1 MALKSI
7 KDVVK
12 TVQRPE
18 KVLQFGEGGFLRAF
32 VDWQIDI
39 VNEKTDFNGNV
50 VIVQPLEKGM
60 IDAMNDQNNLYTTVL
75 RGMKDGKPTVETRCI
90 NSISRSI
97 NPYTNY
103 DEYIALASSP
113 DLRFIVSNTTEAGI
127 RFDTEID
134 GVPVTLDQKP
144 QKNFPAKV
152 TAFLYKRFQAFNG
165 DVSKG
170 MILIPCELSDQAGL
184 NLRINILRYAEMW
197 QLGPDFINWFD
208 EACDVCSCLVDR
220 IVPGY
225 FPLLTKN
232 EETGKTQ
239 AEELCEKLGYED
251 KLLDSAELFHFWVIE
266 SKKSHEDELPLQ
278 KAGLSV
284 IWTKNMDY
292 YHTRKVRILNG
303 AHTSSVLAAFLAG
316 SNYVQDI
323 VCSEKVG
330 TGFNTPNADAQ
341 KFMHD
346 VIFNEIVP
354 SIDGDQEDLKGY
366 ANDVWTRFQNPF
378 NPHRLIEI
386 SLNSVAKYW
395 TRCLPSVTQY
405 IAKKGSVPKLLS
417 FSIAALIAF
426 YNGTEIKTDEKG
438 AQYLESK
445 REEGVYPN
453 KDTLPVLEFFAALN
467 KETKDAKVIAN
478 RVLSNVEFWKED
490 LTKYAGLEAS
500 VAANL
505 ADIQSKGMKAALAEI
520 VK

>member
-12 TVQRPE
+12 TVKRPE
-18 KVLQFGEGGFLRAF
+18 KILQFGEGGFLRAF

-39 VNEKTDFNGNV
+39 VNEKTDFNGNI

-60 IDAMNDQNNLYTTVL
+60 IDAMNAQDNLYTTVL
-75 RGMKDGKPTVETRCI
+75 RGMKDGKPTVETRAI
-90 NSISRSI
+90 NSVSRSI

-103 DEYIALASSP
+103 DDYIALASSP
-113 DLRFIVSNTTEAGI
+113 DLRFLVSNTTEAGI
-127 RFDTEID
+127 RFDAEID

-144 QKNFPAKV
+144 QKNYPAKV
-152 TAFLYKRFQAFNG
+152 TAFLYKRFQAFKG
-165 DVSKG
+165 DTSKG
-170 MILIPCELSDQAGL
+170 LILIPCELSDQAGL

-225 FPLLTKN
+225 FPLLAK
-232 EETGKTQ
+232 EENGKTQ
-239 AEELCEKLGYED
+239 AENLCEKLGYED

-266 SKKSHEDELPLQ
+266 SKKSHEDELPLV
-278 KAGLSV
+278 KAGLQV
-284 IWTKNMDY
+284 KWVQNMDY

-330 TGFNTPNADAQ
+330 SGFNTPNADAQ

-346 VIFNEIVP
+346 IIFNEIVP
-354 SIDGDQEDLKGY
+354 SIDGDQEDLKKY
-366 ANDVWTRFQNPF
+366 AQDVWTRFQNPF

-395 TRCLPSVTQY
+395 TRCLPSVLQSV
-405 IAKKGSVPKLLS
+405 KKNGSVPKLLG

-426 YNGTEIKTDEKG
+426 YNGTEIKENAKG
-438 AQYLESK
+438 QKCLVSK
-445 REEGVYPN
+445 REDGEYEN
-453 KDTLPVLEFFAALN
+453 LDTLPVLEFFAALN

-478 RVLSNVEFWKED
+478 KVLSNVDFWKED
-490 LTKYAGLEAS
+490 LTKVAGLEAA
-500 VAANL
+500 VAGHL
-505 ADIQSKGMKAALAEI
+505 ESIQKNGMKVALANI

>member
-12 TVQRPE
+12 TVKRPE
-18 KVLQFGEGGFLRAF
+18 KIIQFGEGGFLRAF

-39 VNEKTDFNGNV
+39 VNEKTDFNGNI

-60 IDAMNDQNNLYTTVL
+60 IDAMNEQNNLYTTVL
-75 RGMKDGKPTVETRCI
+75 RGMKDGKPTVETRAI
-90 NSISRSI
+90 NSVSRSI

-103 DEYIALASSP
+103 DDYIALASSP
-113 DLRFIVSNTTEAGI
+113 DLRFLISNTTEAGI

-144 QKNFPAKV
+144 QKNYPAKV
-152 TAFLYKRFQAFNG
+152 TAFLYKRFQAFKG
-165 DVSKG
+165 DLSKG

-225 FPLLTKN
+225 FPLLAK
-232 EETGKTQ
+232 EENGKTQ
-239 AEELCEKLGYED
+239 AENLCEKLGYED

-266 SKKSHEDELPLQ
+266 SKKSHEDELPLV
-278 KAGLSV
+278 KAGLQV
-284 IWTKNMDY
+284 KWVQNMDY

-330 TGFNTPNADAQ
+330 SGFNTPNADAQ

-354 SIDGDQEDLKGY
+354 SIDGDQEDLKKY
-366 ANDVWTRFQNPF
+366 AQDVWTRFQNPF

-395 TRCLPSVTQY
+395 TRCLPSVLQS
-405 IAKKGSVPKLLS
+405 IKKNGSVPKLLG

-426 YNGTEIKTDEKG
+426 YNGTEIKDNAKG
-438 AQYLESK
+438 QKCLVSK
-445 REEGVYPN
+445 REDGEYEN
-453 KDTLPVLEFFAALN
+453 LDTLPVLEFFAALN

-478 RVLSNVEFWKED
+478 KVLSNVDFWKED
-490 LTKYAGLEAS
+490 LTKVNGLEAA
-500 VAANL
+500 VAGHL
-505 ADIQSKGMKAALAEI
+505 ADIQSKGMKKALADI

>member
-12 TVQRPE
+12 CVKRPE

-39 VNEKTDFNGNV
+39 ANEKAGFNGNI

-60 IDAMNDQNNLYTTVL
+60 IDAMNEQNNLYTTVL

-90 NSISRSI
+90 NSVSRSI

-103 DEYIALASSP
+103 DEYIALAESP

-127 RFDTEID
+127 RFDSEID

-152 TAFLYKRFQAFNG
+152 TAFLYKRFQAFKG
-165 DVSKG
+165 DKSKG

-208 EACDVCSCLVDR
+208 DACEVCSCLVDR

-225 FPLLTKN
+225 FPLLAKDEN
-232 EETGKTQ
+232 GKTQ
-239 AEELCEKLGYED
+239 AENICEKLGYED

-266 SKKSHEDELPLQ
+266 SKKSHEDELPLV

-284 IWTKNMDY
+284 KWVENMDY

-323 VCSEKVG
+323 VCENKVG
-330 TGFNTPNADAQ
+330 TGFNTPNANANA
-341 KFMHD
+341 FMRNI
-346 VIFNEIVP
+346 IFNEIIP

-366 ANDVWTRFQNPF
+366 AEDVWTRFQNPF

-395 TRCLPSVTQY
+395 TRCLPSLLSS
-405 IAKKGSVPKLLS
+405 IKKNGSVPKLLS
-417 FSIAALIAF
+417 FSLASLIAF
-426 YNGTEIKTDEKG
+426 YNGSEIKTDEKG
-438 AQYLESK
+438 KQYLESK
-445 REEGVYPN
+445 REDGVYGN
-453 KDTLPVLEFFAALN
+453 YDVMSVLEFFAKLN
-467 KETKDAKVIAN
+467 SETKDAKVIAN
-478 RVLSNVEFWKED
+478 RVLSNVDFWKED
-490 LTKYAGLEAS
+490 LTKVAGLEAA
-500 VAANL
+500 VASHL
-505 ADIQSKGMKAALAEI
+505 ADIQTKGMKAALADI

>member
-7 KDVVK
+7 KDVMK
-12 TVQRPE
+12 TVKRPE

-39 VNEKTDFNGNV
+39 ANEKAGFNGNI

-60 IDAMNDQNNLYTTVL
+60 IDAMNEQNNLYTTVL

-90 NSISRSI
+90 NSVSRSI

-103 DEYIALASSP
+103 DDYIALASSP

-127 RFDTEID
+127 RFDAEID

-152 TAFLYKRFQAFNG
+152 TAFLYKRFQAFKG
-165 DVSKG
+165 DKSKG

-208 EACDVCSCLVDR
+208 DACEVCSCLVDR

-225 FPLLTKN
+225 FPLLSKDEN
-232 EETGKTQ
+232 GKTQ
-239 AEELCEKLGYED
+239 AENICEKLGYED

-266 SKKSHEDELPLQ
+266 SKKSHEDELPLV

-284 IWTKNMDY
+284 KWVENMDY

-323 VCSEKVG
+323 VCENKVG
-330 TGFNTPNADAQ
+330 SGFNTPNEDAH
-341 KFMHD
+341 KFMRK
-346 VIFNEIVP
+346 VIFDEIIP

-366 ANDVWTRFQNPF
+366 AEDVWTRFQNPF

-395 TRCLPSVTQY
+395 TRCLPSLLSS
-405 IAKKGSVPKLLS
+405 IKKNGSVPKLLS
-417 FSIAALIAF
+417 FSLASLIAF
-426 YNGTEIKTDEKG
+426 YNGKEIKTDEKG
-438 AQYLESK
+438 KQYLEST
-445 REEGVYPN
+445 RDEGVYGN
-453 KDTLPVLEFFAALN
+453 YDVMPVLEFFAKLN
-467 KETKDAKVIAN
+467 GETDDAKVIAKK
-478 RVLSNVEFWKED
+478 VLSNVDFWKED
-490 LTKYAGLEAS
+490 LSKVAGLENAVAS
-500 VAANL
+500 HL
-505 ADIQSKGMKAALAEI
+505 ADIKSKGMKKALANI
-520 VK
+520 VA

>member
-12 TVQRPE
+12 TVKRPE
-18 KVLQFGEGGFLRAF
+18 KILQFGEGGFLRAF

-39 VNEKTDFNGNV
+39 VNEKTDFNGNI

-60 IDAMNDQNNLYTTVL
+60 IDAMNAQDNLYTTVL
-75 RGMKDGKPTVETRCI
+75 RGMKDGKPTVETRAI
-90 NSISRSI
+90 TSVSRSI

-103 DEYIALASSP
+103 DDYIALASSP
-113 DLRFIVSNTTEAGI
+113 DLRFLVSNTTEAGI
-127 RFDTEID
+127 RFDAEID

-144 QKNFPAKV
+144 QKNYPAKV
-152 TAFLYKRFQAFNG
+152 TAFLYKRFQAFKG
-165 DVSKG
+165 DTSKG
-170 MILIPCELSDQAGL
+170 LILIPCELSDQAGL

-225 FPLLTKN
+225 FPLLAK
-232 EETGKTQ
+232 EENGKTQ
-239 AEELCEKLGYED
+239 AENLCEKLGYED

-266 SKKSHEDELPLQ
+266 SKKSHEDELPLV
-278 KAGLSV
+278 KAGLQV
-284 IWTKNMDY
+284 KWVQNMDY

-330 TGFNTPNADAQ
+330 SGFNTPNADAQ

-346 VIFNEIVP
+346 IIFNEIVP
-354 SIDGDQEDLKGY
+354 SIDGDQEDLKKY
-366 ANDVWTRFQNPF
+366 AQDVWTRFQNPF

-395 TRCLPSVTQY
+395 TRCLPSVLQSV
-405 IAKKGSVPKLLS
+405 KKNGSVPKLLG

-426 YNGTEIKTDEKG
+426 YNGTEIKENAKG
-438 AQYLESK
+438 QKCLVSK
-445 REEGVYPN
+445 REDGEYEN
-453 KDTLPVLEFFAALN
+453 LDTLPVLEFFAALN

-478 RVLSNVEFWKED
+478 KVLSNVDFWKED
-490 LTKYAGLEAS
+490 LTKVAGLEAA
-500 VAANL
+500 VAGHL
-505 ADIQSKGMKAALAEI
+505 ESIQKNGMKVALANI

>member
-12 TVQRPE
+12 KVSRPE

-39 VNEKTDFNGNV
+39 ANEKAGFNGSI
-50 VIVQPLEKGM
+50 VIVQPLERGM
-60 IDAMNDQNNLYTTVL
+60 VDAMNAQDNLYTTVL
-75 RGMKDGKPTVETRCI
+75 RGMKDGKPTVETRAI
-90 NSISRSI
+90 TSVSRSI

-103 DEYIALASSP
+103 DDYIALASSP

-127 RFDTEID
+127 RFDTELD

-152 TAFLYKRFQAFNG
+152 TAFLYKRFQAFKG
-165 DVSKG
+165 DTSKG

-197 QLGPDFINWFD
+197 QLGPDFIRWFD
-208 EACDVCSCLVDR
+208 ESCDVCSCLVDR

-225 FPLLTKN
+225 FPLLSK
-232 EETGKTQ
+232 EENGKTQ
-239 AEELCEKLGYED
+239 AENLCEKLGYED

-266 SKKSHEDELPLQ
+266 SAKPHEDELPLV

-284 IWTKNMDY
+284 KWVQNMDY

-303 AHTSSVLAAFLAG
+303 AHTSSVLAAFLSG
-316 SNYVQDI
+316 CNYVQDI
-323 VCSEKVG
+323 VCAEKVG
-330 TGFNTPNADAQ
+330 SGFNTPNASAN

-346 VIFNEIVP
+346 VIFNEIIP

-395 TRCLPSVTQY
+395 TRCLPSITQT
-405 IAKKGSVPKLLS
+405 IAKTGSVPKLLS
-417 FSIAALIAF
+417 FSLAALIAF
-426 YNGTEIKTDEKG
+426 YNGKEIKTDEKG
-438 AQYLESK
+438 KQYLESK
-445 REEGVYPN
+445 RDEGVYGNYDVPS
-453 KDTLPVLEFFAALN
+453 VLEFFAKLN
-467 KETKDAKVIAN
+467 SETSDAKTIAK
-478 RVLSNVEFWKED
+478 RVLSNVDFWKED
-490 LTKYAGLEAS
+490 LTKYAGLEES
-500 VAANL
+500 VAKNL
-505 ADIQSKGMKAALAEI
+505 ADIQSKGMKAALADI

>member
-12 TVQRPE
+12 TVKRPE
-18 KVLQFGEGGFLRAF
+18 KILQFGEGGFLRAF

-39 VNEKTDFNGNV
+39 VNEKTDFNGSI

-60 IDAMNDQNNLYTTVL
+60 IDAMNAQDNLYTTVL
-75 RGMKDGKPTVETRCI
+75 RGMKDGKPTVETRAI
-90 NSISRSI
+90 TSVSRSI

-103 DEYIALASSP
+103 DDYIALASSP
-113 DLRFIVSNTTEAGI
+113 DLRFLVSNTTEAGI

-144 QKNFPAKV
+144 QKNYPAKV
-152 TAFLYKRFQAFNG
+152 TAFLYKRFQAFKG

-170 MILIPCELSDQAGL
+170 LILIPCELSDQAGL

-225 FPLLTKN
+225 FPLLSK
-232 EETGKTQ
+232 EENGKTQ
-239 AEELCEKLGYED
+239 AENLCEKLGYED

-266 SKKSHEDELPLQ
+266 SKKSHEDELPLV

-284 IWTKNMDY
+284 KWVQNMDY

-330 TGFNTPNADAQ
+330 SGFNTPNADAQ

-346 VIFNEIVP
+346 IIFNEIVP
-354 SIDGDQEDLKGY
+354 SIDGDQEDLKKY
-366 ANDVWTRFQNPF
+366 AQDVWTRFQNPF

-395 TRCLPSVTQY
+395 TRCLPSVLQSV
-405 IAKKGSVPKLLS
+405 KKNGSVPKLLG

-426 YNGTEIKTDEKG
+426 YNGTEIKENAKG
-438 AQYLESK
+438 QKCLISK
-445 REEGVYPN
+445 REEGEYEN
-453 KDTLPVLEFFAALN
+453 LDTLSVLEFFAALN

-478 RVLSNVEFWKED
+478 KVLSNVDFWKED
-490 LTKYAGLEAS
+490 LTKVAGLEAA
-500 VAANL
+500 VAGHLEN
-505 ADIQSKGMKAALAEI
+505 IQKDGMKVALANI

>member
-7 KDVVK
+7 KDVMK
-12 TVQRPE
+12 TVKRPE

-39 VNEKTDFNGNV
+39 ANEKAGFNGNI

-60 IDAMNDQNNLYTTVL
+60 IDAMNEQNNLYTTVL

-90 NSISRSI
+90 NSVSRSI

-103 DEYIALASSP
+103 DDYIALASSP

-127 RFDTEID
+127 RFDAEID

-152 TAFLYKRFQAFNG
+152 TAFLYKRFQAFKG
-165 DVSKG
+165 DKSKG

-208 EACDVCSCLVDR
+208 DACEVCSCLVDR

-225 FPLLTKN
+225 FPLLSKDEN
-232 EETGKTQ
+232 GKTQ
-239 AEELCEKLGYED
+239 AENICEKLGYED

-266 SKKSHEDELPLQ
+266 SKKSHEDELPLV

-284 IWTKNMDY
+284 KWVENMDY

-323 VCSEKVG
+323 VCENKVG
-330 TGFNTPNADAQ
+330 SGFNTPNTDAH
-341 KFMHD
+341 KFMRK
-346 VIFNEIVP
+346 VIFDEIIP

-366 ANDVWTRFQNPF
+366 AEDVWTRFQNPF
-378 NPHRLIEI
+378 NLCCKILDSLLTISSFFNQEERQRAEVIELLPCFSHRILQRKRNQDRRKGKAI
-386 SLNSVAKYW
+386 S
-395 TRCLPSVTQY
+395 
-405 IAKKGSVPKLLS
+405 
-417 FSIAALIAF
+417 
-426 YNGTEIKTDEKG
+426 
-438 AQYLESK
+438 
-445 REEGVYPN
+445 
-453 KDTLPVLEFFAALN
+453 
-467 KETKDAKVIAN
+467 
-478 RVLSNVEFWKED
+478 
-490 LTKYAGLEAS
+490 
-500 VAANL
+500 
-505 ADIQSKGMKAALAEI
+505 
-520 VK
+520 

>member
-12 TVQRPE
+12 TVKRPE
-18 KVLQFGEGGFLRAF
+18 KILQFGEGGFLRAF

-39 VNEKTDFNGNV
+39 VNEKTDFNGSI

-60 IDAMNDQNNLYTTVL
+60 IDAMNAQDNLYTTVL
-75 RGMKDGKPTVETRCI
+75 RGMKDGKPTVETRAI
-90 NSISRSI
+90 TSVSRSI

-103 DEYIALASSP
+103 DDYIALASSP
-113 DLRFIVSNTTEAGI
+113 DLRFLVSNTTEAGI

-144 QKNFPAKV
+144 QKNYPAKV
-152 TAFLYKRFQAFNG
+152 TAFLYKRFQAFKG
-165 DVSKG
+165 DTSKG
-170 MILIPCELSDQAGL
+170 LILIPCELSDQAGL

-225 FPLLTKN
+225 FPLLAK
-232 EETGKTQ
+232 EENGKTQ
-239 AEELCEKLGYED
+239 AENLCEKLGYED

-266 SKKSHEDELPLQ
+266 SKKSHEDELPLV
-278 KAGLSV
+278 KAGLQV
-284 IWTKNMDY
+284 KWVQNMDY

-330 TGFNTPNADAQ
+330 SGFNTPNADAQ

-346 VIFNEIVP
+346 IIFNEIVP
-354 SIDGDQEDLKGY
+354 SIDGDQEDLKKY
-366 ANDVWTRFQNPF
+366 AQDVWTRFQNPF

-395 TRCLPSVTQY
+395 TRCLPSVLQSV
-405 IAKKGSVPKLLS
+405 KKNGSVPKLLG

-426 YNGTEIKTDEKG
+426 YNGTEIKENAKG
-438 AQYLESK
+438 QKCLVSK
-445 REEGVYPN
+445 REDGEYEN
-453 KDTLPVLEFFAALN
+453 LDTLPVLEFFAALN
-467 KETKDAKVIAN
+467 KETKDAKVIAKK
-478 RVLSNVEFWKED
+478 VLSNVDFWKED
-490 LTKYAGLEAS
+490 LTKVAGLEAA
-500 VAANL
+500 VAGHL
-505 ADIQSKGMKAALAEI
+505 ADIQSKGMKKALAEI

>member
-12 TVQRPE
+12 TVKRPE
-18 KVLQFGEGGFLRAF
+18 KIIQFGEGGFLRAF

-39 VNEKTDFNGNV
+39 VNEKTDFNGNI

-60 IDAMNDQNNLYTTVL
+60 IDAMNEQNNLYTTVL
-75 RGMKDGKPTVETRCI
+75 RGMKDGKPTVETRAI
-90 NSISRSI
+90 NSVSRSI

-103 DEYIALASSP
+103 DDYIALASSP
-113 DLRFIVSNTTEAGI
+113 DLRFLISNTTEAGI

-144 QKNFPAKV
+144 QKNYPAKV
-152 TAFLYKRFQAFNG
+152 TAFLYKRFQAFKG
-165 DVSKG
+165 DLSKG

-225 FPLLTKN
+225 FPLLAK
-232 EETGKTQ
+232 EENGKTQ
-239 AEELCEKLGYED
+239 AENLCEKLGYED

-266 SKKSHEDELPLQ
+266 SKKSHEDELPLV

-284 IWTKNMDY
+284 KWVQNMDY

-330 TGFNTPNADAQ
+330 SGFNTPNADAQ

-354 SIDGDQEDLKGY
+354 SIDGDQEDLKKY
-366 ANDVWTRFQNPF
+366 AQDVWTRFQNPF

-395 TRCLPSVTQY
+395 TRCLPSVLQSV
-405 IAKKGSVPKLLS
+405 KKNGSVPKLLG

-426 YNGTEIKTDEKG
+426 YNGTEIRENAKG
-438 AQYLESK
+438 QKCLASK
-445 REEGVYPN
+445 REDGEYEN
-453 KDTLPVLEFFAALN
+453 LDTLPVLEFFAALN

-478 RVLSNVEFWKED
+478 KVLSNVDFWKED
-490 LTKYAGLEAS
+490 LTKVAGLEAA
-500 VAANL
+500 VAGHL
-505 ADIQSKGMKAALAEI
+505 ADIQSKGMKKALADI

>member
-12 TVQRPE
+12 TVKRPE
-18 KVLQFGEGGFLRAF
+18 KILQFGEGGFLRAF

-39 VNEKTDFNGNV
+39 VNEKTDFNGSI

-60 IDAMNDQNNLYTTVL
+60 IDAMNAQDNLYTTVL
-75 RGMKDGKPTVETRCI
+75 RGMKDGKPTVETRAI
-90 NSISRSI
+90 TSVSRSI

-103 DEYIALASSP
+103 DDYIALASSP
-113 DLRFIVSNTTEAGI
+113 DLRFLVSNTTEAGI

-144 QKNFPAKV
+144 QKNYPAKV
-152 TAFLYKRFQAFNG
+152 TAFLYKRFQAFKG
-165 DVSKG
+165 DTSKG
-170 MILIPCELSDQAGL
+170 LILIPCELSDQAGL

-225 FPLLTKN
+225 FPLLAK
-232 EETGKTQ
+232 EENGKTQ
-239 AEELCEKLGYED
+239 AENLCEKLGYED

-266 SKKSHEDELPLQ
+266 SKKSHEDELPLV
-278 KAGLSV
+278 KAGLQV
-284 IWTKNMDY
+284 KWVQNMDY

-330 TGFNTPNADAQ
+330 SGFNTPNADAQ

-346 VIFNEIVP
+346 IIFNEIVP
-354 SIDGDQEDLKGY
+354 SIDGDQEDLKKY
-366 ANDVWTRFQNPF
+366 AQDVWTRFQNPF

-395 TRCLPSVTQY
+395 TRCLPSVLQSV
-405 IAKKGSVPKLLS
+405 KKNGSVPKLLG

-426 YNGTEIKTDEKG
+426 YNGTEIKENAKG
-438 AQYLESK
+438 QKCLISK
-445 REEGVYPN
+445 REEGEYEN
-453 KDTLPVLEFFAALN
+453 LDTLPVLEFFAALN

-478 RVLSNVEFWKED
+478 KVLSNVDFWKED
-490 LTKYAGLEAS
+490 LTKVAGLEAA
-500 VAANL
+500 VAGHL
-505 ADIQSKGMKAALAEI
+505 ESIQKNGMKVALANI

>member
-1 MALKSI
+1 MKSI

-12 TVQRPE
+12 TVKRPE

-32 VDWQIDI
+32 VDWQID
-39 VNEKTDFNGNV
+39 VANEKAGFNGNV

-60 IDAMNDQNNLYTTVL
+60 VEALNEQNNLYTTVL
-75 RGMKDGKPTVETRCI
+75 RGMKDGKPTVETRTI
-90 NSISRSI
+90 TSISRSI
-97 NPYTNY
+97 NPYTNF
-103 DEYIALASSP
+103 DEYIALASNP

-127 RFDTEID
+127 RFDSEID

-152 TAFLYKRFQAFNG
+152 TAFLYKRFKAFNG
-165 DVSKG
+165 DKSKG

-225 FPLLTKN
+225 FPLLSKDEN
-232 EETGKTQ
+232 GKTQ
-239 AEELCEKLGYED
+239 AENICEKLGYED

-266 SKKSHEDELPLQ
+266 SKKPHEDELPLV

-284 IWTKNMDY
+284 KWVQNMDY

-303 AHTSSVLAAFLAG
+303 AHTSSVLAAYLAG

-323 VCSEKVG
+323 VCPEKVG
-330 TGFNTPNADAQ
+330 NGFNEPNPDAG

-346 VIFNEIVP
+346 VIFNEIIP

-366 ANDVWTRFQNPF
+366 ANDVLTRFQNPF

-386 SLNSVAKYW
+386 SLNSIAKYW
-395 TRCLPSVTQY
+395 TRCLPSVTGY
-405 IAKKGSVPKLLS
+405 IAKNGSVPKLLA
-417 FSIAALIAF
+417 FSMASLIAF
-426 YNGTEIKTDEKG
+426 YNGTEIKTDDKG
-438 AQYLESK
+438 VKYLESK
-445 REEGVYPN
+445 REDGVYPN
-453 KDTLPVLEFFAALN
+453 KDTMPVLEFFAALN
-467 KETKDAKVIAN
+467 KETKDAKVIVN
-478 RVLSNVEFWKED
+478 RVLTNVEFWKED
-490 LTKYAGLEAS
+490 LTKYAGLEKA
-500 VAANL
+500 VAESL
-505 ADIQSKGMKAALAEI
+505 ESIQKNGMKKALSQVI
-520 VK
+520 NG

>member
-7 KDVVK
+7 KDVMK
-12 TVQRPE
+12 TVKRPE

-39 VNEKTDFNGNV
+39 ANEKAGFNGNI

-60 IDAMNDQNNLYTTVL
+60 IDAMNEQNNLYTTVL

-90 NSISRSI
+90 NSVSRSI

-103 DEYIALASSP
+103 DDYIALASSP

-127 RFDTEID
+127 RFDAEID

-152 TAFLYKRFQAFNG
+152 TAFLYKRFQAFKG
-165 DVSKG
+165 DKSKG

-208 EACDVCSCLVDR
+208 DACEVCSCLVDR

-225 FPLLTKN
+225 FPLLSKDEN
-232 EETGKTQ
+232 GKTQ
-239 AEELCEKLGYED
+239 AENICEKLGYED

-266 SKKSHEDELPLQ
+266 SKKSHEDELPLV

-284 IWTKNMDY
+284 KWVENMDY

-323 VCSEKVG
+323 VCENKVG
-330 TGFNTPNADAQ
+330 SGFNTPNEDAH
-341 KFMHD
+341 KFMRK
-346 VIFNEIVP
+346 VIFDEIIP

-366 ANDVWTRFQNPF
+366 AEDVWTRFQNPF

-395 TRCLPSVTQY
+395 TRCLPSLLSS
-405 IAKKGSVPKLLS
+405 IKKNGSVPKLLS
-417 FSIAALIAF
+417 FSLASLIAF
-426 YNGTEIKTDEKG
+426 YNGKEIKTDEKG
-438 AQYLESK
+438 KQYLEST
-445 REEGVYPN
+445 RDEGVYGN
-453 KDTLPVLEFFAALN
+453 YDVMPVLEFFAKLN
-467 KETKDAKVIAN
+467 SETGDAKVIAKK
-478 RVLSNVEFWKED
+478 VLSNVDFWKED
-490 LTKYAGLEAS
+490 LSKVAGLEDAVAS
-500 VAANL
+500 HL
-505 ADIQSKGMKAALAEI
+505 ADIKSKGMKKALADI
-520 VK
+520 VA

>member
-12 TVQRPE
+12 KVSRPE

-39 VNEKTDFNGNV
+39 ANEKAGFNGNI
-50 VIVQPLEKGM
+50 VIVQPLERGM
-60 IDAMNDQNNLYTTVL
+60 VDAMNAQDNLYTTVL
-75 RGMKDGKPTVETRCI
+75 RGMKDGKPTVETRAI
-90 NSISRSI
+90 TSVSRSI

-103 DEYIALASSP
+103 DDYIALASSP

-127 RFDTEID
+127 RFDTELD

-152 TAFLYKRFQAFNG
+152 TAFLYKRFQAFKG
-165 DVSKG
+165 DTSKG

-197 QLGPDFINWFD
+197 QLGPDFIRWFD
-208 EACDVCSCLVDR
+208 ESCDVCSCLVDR

-225 FPLLTKN
+225 FPLLSK
-232 EETGKTQ
+232 EENGKTQ
-239 AEELCEKLGYED
+239 AENLCEKLGYED

-266 SKKSHEDELPLQ
+266 SAKPHEDELPLV

-284 IWTKNMDY
+284 KWVQNMDY

-303 AHTSSVLAAFLAG
+303 AHTSSVLAAFLSG
-316 SNYVQDI
+316 CNYVQDI
-323 VCSEKVG
+323 VCAEKVG
-330 TGFNTPNADAQ
+330 SGFNTPNASAN

-346 VIFNEIVP
+346 VIFNEIIP

-395 TRCLPSVTQY
+395 TRCLPSITQT
-405 IAKKGSVPKLLS
+405 IAKTGSVPKLLS
-417 FSIAALIAF
+417 FSLAALIAF
-426 YNGTEIKTDEKG
+426 YNGKEIKTDEKG
-438 AQYLESK
+438 KQYLESK
-445 REEGVYPN
+445 RDEGVYGNYDVPS
-453 KDTLPVLEFFAALN
+453 VLEFFAKLN
-467 KETKDAKVIAN
+467 SETSDAKTIAK
-478 RVLSNVEFWKED
+478 RVLSNADFWKED
-490 LTKYAGLEAS
+490 LTKYAGLEES
-500 VAANL
+500 VAKNL
-505 ADIQSKGMKAALAEI
+505 ADIQSKGMKAALADI

>member
-7 KDVVK
+7 REVVGK
-12 TVQRPE
+12 VSRPE

-39 VNEKTDFNGNV
+39 ANEKAGFNGNI

-60 IDAMNDQNNLYTTVL
+60 VDAMNAQDNLYTTVL
-75 RGMKDGKPTVETRCI
+75 RGMRDGRPTVETRAI
-90 NSISRSI
+90 TSVSRSI

-127 RFDTEID
+127 RFDAEIG
-134 GVPVTLDQKP
+134 GVPVTLDQRP

-152 TAFLYKRFQAFNG
+152 TAFLHKRFQAFSG
-165 DVSKG
+165 DKSKG

-225 FPLLTKN
+225 FPLLSK
-232 EETGKTQ
+232 EENGRTQ
-239 AEELCEKLGYED
+239 AENLCEKLGYED

-266 SKKSHEDELPLQ
+266 SKKPHEDELPLV

-284 IWTKNMDY
+284 KWVRNMDY

-303 AHTSSVLAAFLAG
+303 AHTSSVLAAFLSG

-323 VCSEKVG
+323 VCSDKVG
-330 TGFNTPNADAQ
+330 SGFNTPNADAQ

-346 VIFNEIVP
+346 IIFNEIVP
-354 SIDGDQEDLKGY
+354 SIEGDQDDLKKY
-366 ANDVWTRFQNPF
+366 AGDVWTRFQNPF

-395 TRCLPSVTQY
+395 TRCLPSVTQS
-405 IAKKGSVPKLLS
+405 IKKNGSVPKLLG

-438 AQYLESK
+438 AKYLESK
-445 REEGVYPN
+445 RDDGVYPN

-467 KETKDAKVIAN
+467 KETKDTKTIAR
-478 RVLSNVEFWKED
+478 RVLSNTEFWKED
-490 LTKYAGLEAS
+490 LTKYAGLEEA
-500 VAANL
+500 VAAHL
-505 ADIQSKGMKAALAEI
+505 ADIQSKGMKKALADI
-520 VK
+520 VR

>member
-12 TVQRPE
+12 TVKRPE
-18 KVLQFGEGGFLRAF
+18 KIIQFGEGGFLRAF

-39 VNEKTDFNGNV
+39 VNEKTDFNGNI

-60 IDAMNDQNNLYTTVL
+60 IDAMNEQNNLYTTVL
-75 RGMKDGKPTVETRCI
+75 RGMKDGKPTVETRAI
-90 NSISRSI
+90 NSVSRSI

-103 DEYIALASSP
+103 DDYIALASSP
-113 DLRFIVSNTTEAGI
+113 DLRFLISNTTEAGI

-144 QKNFPAKV
+144 QKNYPAKV
-152 TAFLYKRFQAFNG
+152 TAFLYKRFQAFKG
-165 DVSKG
+165 DLSKG

-225 FPLLTKN
+225 FPLLAK
-232 EETGKTQ
+232 EENGKTQ
-239 AEELCEKLGYED
+239 AENLCEKLGYED

-266 SKKSHEDELPLQ
+266 SKKSHEDELPLV

-284 IWTKNMDY
+284 KWVQNMDY

-330 TGFNTPNADAQ
+330 SGFNTPNADAQ

-354 SIDGDQEDLKGY
+354 SIDGDQEDLKKY
-366 ANDVWTRFQNPF
+366 AQDVWTRFQNPF

-395 TRCLPSVTQY
+395 TRCLPSVLQSV
-405 IAKKGSVPKLLS
+405 KKNGSVPKLLG

-426 YNGTEIKTDEKG
+426 YNGTEIRENAKG
-438 AQYLESK
+438 QKCLASK
-445 REEGVYPN
+445 REDGEYEN
-453 KDTLPVLEFFAALN
+453 LDTLPVLEFFAALN

-478 RVLSNVEFWKED
+478 KVLSNVDFWKED
-490 LTKYAGLEAS
+490 LTKVAGLEAA
-500 VAANL
+500 VAAHL
-505 ADIQSKGMKAALAEI
+505 ADIQSKGMKKALADI

>member
-18 KVLQFGEGGFLRAF
+18 KILQFGEGGFLRAF

-39 VNEKTDFNGNV
+39 VNEKTDFNGNI

-60 IDAMNDQNNLYTTVL
+60 IDVMNEQNNLYTTVL

-90 NSISRSI
+90 NSVSRSI

-103 DEYIALASSP
+103 DDYIALASSP

-127 RFDTEID
+127 RFDAEMN
-134 GVPVTLDQKP
+134 GEPVTLDQKP
-144 QKNFPAKV
+144 QKNYPAKV
-152 TAFLYKRFQAFNG
+152 TAFLYKRFQAFKG
-165 DVSKG
+165 DLSKG
-170 MILIPCELSDQAGL
+170 LILIPCELSDQAGL

-225 FPLLTKN
+225 FPLLTK
-232 EETGKTQ
+232 EENGKSQ
-239 AEELCEKLGYED
+239 AENLCEKLGYED

-266 SKKSHEDELPLQ
+266 SKKSHEDELPLV

-284 IWTKNMDY
+284 KWVQNMDY

-303 AHTSSVLAAFLAG
+303 AHTSSVLAAYLAG
-316 SNYVQDI
+316 CNYVQDI

-330 TGFNTPNADAQ
+330 TGFNTPNADAN

-346 VIFNEIVP
+346 IIFNEIIP
-354 SIDGDQEDLKGY
+354 SIDGDQEDLKNY

-395 TRCLPSVTQY
+395 TRCLPSVTQLM
-405 IAKKGSVPKLLS
+405 AKTGSVPKLLS

-426 YNGTEIKTDEKG
+426 YNGTEIKEDEKG
-438 AQYLESK
+438 AKYLEST
-445 REEGVYPN
+445 RDEGVYPN

-478 RVLSNVEFWKED
+478 KVLSNTEFWKED
-490 LTKYAGLEAS
+490 LTKYAGLEEA
-500 VAANL
+500 VAKHL
-505 ADIQSKGMKAALAEI
+505 ADIKSKGMKVALADI

>member
-12 TVQRPE
+12 TVKRPE
-18 KVLQFGEGGFLRAF
+18 KILQFGEGGFLRAF

-39 VNEKTDFNGNV
+39 VNEKTDFNGNI

-60 IDAMNDQNNLYTTVL
+60 IDAMNAQDNLYTTVL
-75 RGMKDGKPTVETRCI
+75 RGMKDGKPTVETRAI
-90 NSISRSI
+90 TSVSRSI

-103 DEYIALASSP
+103 DDYIALASSP

-144 QKNFPAKV
+144 QKNYPAKV
-152 TAFLYKRFQAFNG
+152 TAFLYKRFQAFKG
-165 DVSKG
+165 DTSKG
-170 MILIPCELSDQAGL
+170 LILIPCELSDQAGL

-225 FPLLTKN
+225 FPLLAK
-232 EETGKTQ
+232 EENGKTQ
-239 AEELCEKLGYED
+239 AENLCEKLGYED

-266 SKKSHEDELPLQ
+266 SKKSHEDELPLV
-278 KAGLSV
+278 KAGLQV
-284 IWTKNMDY
+284 KWVQNMDY

-330 TGFNTPNADAQ
+330 SGFNTPNADAQ

-346 VIFNEIVP
+346 IIFNEIVP
-354 SIDGDQEDLKGY
+354 SIDGDQEDLKKY
-366 ANDVWTRFQNPF
+366 AQDVWTRFQNPF

-395 TRCLPSVTQY
+395 TRCLPSVLQSV
-405 IAKKGSVPKLLS
+405 KKNGSVPKLLG

-426 YNGTEIKTDEKG
+426 YNGTEIKENAKG
-438 AQYLESK
+438 QKCLVSK
-445 REEGVYPN
+445 REDGEYEN
-453 KDTLPVLEFFAALN
+453 LDTLPVLEFFAALN

-478 RVLSNVEFWKED
+478 KVLSNVDFWKED
-490 LTKYAGLEAS
+490 LTKVAGLEAA
-500 VAANL
+500 VAGHL
-505 ADIQSKGMKAALAEI
+505 ESIQKNGMKVALANI

>member
-1 MALKSI
+1 MALKPINEVMKKVS
-7 KDVVK
+7 
-12 TVQRPE
+12 RPE

-39 VNEKTDFNGNV
+39 VNEKTDFNGNI

-60 IDAMNDQNNLYTTVL
+60 IDAMNAQDNLYTTVL

-90 NSISRSI
+90 NSVSRSI

-113 DLRFIVSNTTEAGI
+113 DLRFLVSNTTEAGI
-127 RFDTEID
+127 RFDAEID

-144 QKNFPAKV
+144 QKNYPAKV
-152 TAFLYKRFQAFNG
+152 TAFLYKRFQAFKG
-165 DVSKG
+165 DTSKG
-170 MILIPCELSDQAGL
+170 LILIPCELSDQAGL

-225 FPLLTKN
+225 FPLLAK
-232 EETGKTQ
+232 EENGKTQ
-239 AEELCEKLGYED
+239 AENICEKLGYED

-266 SKKSHEDELPLQ
+266 SKKSHEDELPLV

-284 IWTKNMDY
+284 KWVQNMDY

-330 TGFNTPNADAQ
+330 SGFNTPNADAQ

-346 VIFNEIVP
+346 IIFNEIVP
-354 SIDGDQEDLKGY
+354 SIDGDQEDLKKY
-366 ANDVWTRFQNPF
+366 AQDVWTRFQNPF

-395 TRCLPSVTQY
+395 TRCLPSVLQSV
-405 IAKKGSVPKLLS
+405 KKNGSVPKLLG

-426 YNGTEIKTDEKG
+426 YNGTEIKENAKG
-438 AQYLESK
+438 QKCLVSK
-445 REEGVYPN
+445 REDGEYEN
-453 KDTLPVLEFFAALN
+453 LDTLPVLEFFAALN
-467 KETKDAKVIAN
+467 KETKDAKVIAKK
-478 RVLSNVEFWKED
+478 VLSNVDFWKED
-490 LTKYAGLEAS
+490 LTKVSGLEAA
-500 VAANL
+500 VAGHL
-505 ADIQSKGMKAALAEI
+505 ADIQSKGMKKALADI

>member
-1 MALKSI
+1 MALKPINEVMKKVS
-7 KDVVK
+7 
-12 TVQRPE
+12 RPE

-39 VNEKTDFNGNV
+39 ANEKAGFNGNI

-60 IDAMNDQNNLYTTVL
+60 IDAMNAQDNLYTTVL

-90 NSISRSI
+90 NSVSRSI

-113 DLRFIVSNTTEAGI
+113 DLRFLVSNTTEAGI
-127 RFDTEID
+127 RFDAEID

-144 QKNFPAKV
+144 QKNYPAKV
-152 TAFLYKRFQAFNG
+152 TAFLYKRFQAFKG
-165 DVSKG
+165 DTSKG
-170 MILIPCELSDQAGL
+170 LILIPCELSDQAGL

-225 FPLLTKN
+225 FPLLAK
-232 EETGKTQ
+232 EENGKTQ
-239 AEELCEKLGYED
+239 AENICEKLGYED

-266 SKKSHEDELPLQ
+266 SKKSHEDELPLV

-284 IWTKNMDY
+284 KWVQNMDY

-330 TGFNTPNADAQ
+330 SGFNTPNADAQ

-346 VIFNEIVP
+346 IIFNEIVP
-354 SIDGDQEDLKGY
+354 SIDGDQDDLKKY
-366 ANDVWTRFQNPF
+366 AQDVWTRFQNPF

-395 TRCLPSVTQY
+395 TRCLPSVLQSV
-405 IAKKGSVPKLLS
+405 KKNGSVPKLLG

-426 YNGTEIKTDEKG
+426 YNGTEIKENAKG
-438 AQYLESK
+438 QKCLVSK
-445 REEGVYPN
+445 REDGEYEN
-453 KDTLPVLEFFAALN
+453 LDTLPVLEFFAALN
-467 KETKDAKVIAN
+467 KETKDAKVIAKK
-478 RVLSNVEFWKED
+478 VLSNVDFWKED
-490 LTKYAGLEAS
+490 LTKVAGLEAA
-500 VAANL
+500 VAGHL
-505 ADIQSKGMKAALAEI
+505 ADIQSKGMKKALADI

>member
-12 TVQRPE
+12 TVKRPE
-18 KVLQFGEGGFLRAF
+18 KILKFGEGGFLRAF

-103 DEYIALASSP
+103 DDYIALASSP

-127 RFDTEID
+127 RFDAEID

-417 FSIAALIAF
+417 FSIAALISF
-426 YNGTEIKTDEKG
+426 YNGTEIKADEKG
-438 AQYLESK
+438 AKYLESK

>member
-12 TVQRPE
+12 TVKRPE
-18 KVLQFGEGGFLRAF
+18 KILQFGEGGFLRAF

-39 VNEKTDFNGNV
+39 VNEKTDFNGSI

-60 IDAMNDQNNLYTTVL
+60 IDAMNAQDNLYTTVL
-75 RGMKDGKPTVETRCI
+75 RGMKDRKPTVETRAI
-90 NSISRSI
+90 TSVSRSI

-103 DEYIALASSP
+103 DDYIALASSP

-144 QKNFPAKV
+144 QKNYPAKV
-152 TAFLYKRFQAFNG
+152 TAFLYKRFQAFKG
-165 DVSKG
+165 DTSKG
-170 MILIPCELSDQAGL
+170 LILIPCELSDQAGL

-225 FPLLTKN
+225 FPLLAK
-232 EETGKTQ
+232 EENGKTQ
-239 AEELCEKLGYED
+239 AENLCEKLGYED

-266 SKKSHEDELPLQ
+266 SKKPHEDELPLV
-278 KAGLSV
+278 KAGLQV
-284 IWTKNMDY
+284 KWVQNMDY

-330 TGFNTPNADAQ
+330 SGFNTPNADAQ

-346 VIFNEIVP
+346 IIFNEIVP
-354 SIDGDQEDLKGY
+354 SIDGDQEDLKKY
-366 ANDVWTRFQNPF
+366 AQDVWTRFQNPF

-395 TRCLPSVTQY
+395 TRCLPSVLQSV
-405 IAKKGSVPKLLS
+405 KKNGSVPKLLG

-426 YNGTEIKTDEKG
+426 YNGTEIKENAKG
-438 AQYLESK
+438 QKCLVSK
-445 REEGVYPN
+445 REDGEYEN
-453 KDTLPVLEFFAALN
+453 LDTLPVLEFFAALN
-467 KETKDAKVIAN
+467 KETKDAKVITN
-478 RVLSNVEFWKED
+478 KVLSNVDFWKED
-490 LTKYAGLEAS
+490 LTKVSGLEAA
-500 VAANL
+500 VAGHLESIQKNGMKKAL
-505 ADIQSKGMKAALAEI
+505 ADI

>member
-12 TVQRPE
+12 TVKRPE
-18 KVLQFGEGGFLRAF
+18 KILQFGEGGFLRAF
-32 VDWQIDI
+32 IDWQIDI

-50 VIVQPLEKGM
+50 VIVQPLPKGM
-60 IDAMNDQNNLYTTVL
+60 VDALNDQNDLYTTVL
-75 RGMKDGKPTVETRCI
+75 RGMKDGKPTVETRTI
-90 NSISRSI
+90 KSISRAI

-103 DEYIALASSP
+103 DDYIALASSP
-113 DLRFIVSNTTEAGI
+113 DLRFVISNTTEAGI
-127 RFDTEID
+127 QYDPSVKLED
-134 GVPVTLDQKP
+134 KP
-144 QKNFPAKV
+144 QSSYPGKL
-152 TAFLYKRFQAFNG
+152 TAFLYKRFLAYKNSNSLHTAG
-165 DVSKG
+165 L
-170 MILIPCELSDQAGL
+170 IIIPCELSDDAGL
-184 NLRINILRYAEMW
+184 NLKICILQHARDW
-197 QLGPDFINWFD
+197 HLGPDFINWFNND
-208 EACDVCSCLVDR
+208 CDVCSCLVDR

-225 FPLLTKN
+225 FPLLTK
-232 EETGKTQ
+232 EADGKTQ
-239 AEELCEKLGYED
+239 AEHICEKLGYED

-266 SKKSHEDELPLQ
+266 SAKSHEDELPLV

-284 IWTKNMDY
+284 KWVPNMDY

-341 KFMHD
+341 KFMRS
-346 VIFNEIVP
+346 VIFDEIIP
-354 SIDGDQEDLKGY
+354 SIDGDQEDLKEY
-366 ANDVWTRFQNPF
+366 AENVWSRFQNPF

-395 TRCLPSVTQY
+395 TRCLPSLLSS
-405 IAKKGSVPKLLS
+405 IKKNGSVPKLLS
-417 FSIAALIAF
+417 FSLAALIAF

-438 AQYLESK
+438 AKYLESK
-445 REEGVYPN
+445 RDDGVYPN

-467 KETKDAKVIAN
+467 KSTKDAKEITN
-478 RVLSNVEFWKED
+478 KVLSNVDFWHED
-490 LTKYAGLEAS
+490 LTKYEGLEAS
-500 VAANL
+500 VAKNL
-505 ADIQSKGMKAALAEI
+505 ADIQSKGMKNALADI

>member
-7 KDVVK
+7 KEVMK
-12 TVQRPE
+12 TVKRPE

-39 VNEKTDFNGNV
+39 ANEKAGFNGNV

-60 IDAMNDQNNLYTTVL
+60 VDAMNAQDNLYTTVL
-75 RGMKDGKPTVETRCI
+75 RGMRDGKPTVETRCI

-103 DEYIALASSP
+103 DDYIALASSP
-113 DLRFIVSNTTEAGI
+113 DLRFVVSNTTEAGI
-127 RFDTEID
+127 RFDTEIG

-144 QKNFPAKV
+144 QQNFPAKV
-152 TAFLYKRFQAFNG
+152 TAFLYKRFQAFKG
-165 DVSKG
+165 DTKKG
-170 MILIPCELSDQAGL
+170 LILIPCELSDQAGL

-197 QLGPDFINWFD
+197 QLGPDFIRWFD

-225 FPLLTKN
+225 FPLLTK
-232 EETGKTQ
+232 EENGKTQ
-239 AEELCEKLGYED
+239 AENLCEKLGYED

-266 SKKSHEDELPLQ
+266 SAKPHEDELPLQ

-284 IWTKNMDY
+284 IWTQNMDY

-316 SNYVQDI
+316 CNYVQDI
-323 VCSEKVG
+323 VCEEKVG
-330 TGFNTPNADAQ
+330 TGFNTPNADAH

-346 VIFNEIVP
+346 IIFNEIVP
-354 SIDGDQEDLKGY
+354 SIDGDQEDLKKY

-395 TRCLPSVTQY
+395 TRCLPSVTQT
-405 IAKKGSVPKLLS
+405 IAKTGKVPKLLS
-417 FSIAALIAF
+417 FSIASLIAF

-438 AQYLESK
+438 KQYLESK
-445 REEGVYPN
+445 RDEGVYGN
-453 KDTLPVLEFFAALN
+453 YDVLPVLEFFAGLN
-467 KETKDAKVIAN
+467 KETKDAKTIAG
-478 RVLSNVEFWKED
+478 RVLSNVDFWKED
-490 LTKYAGLEAS
+490 LTKVAGLAES
-500 VAANL
+500 VAKDL
-505 ADIQSKGMKAALAEI
+505 AEIQSKGMKKALSEI

>member
-12 TVQRPE
+12 TVKRPE
-18 KVLQFGEGGFLRAF
+18 KILQFGEGGFLRAF

-39 VNEKTDFNGNV
+39 VNEKTDFNGSI

-60 IDAMNDQNNLYTTVL
+60 IDAMNAQDNLYTTVL
-75 RGMKDGKPTVETRCI
+75 RGMKDGKPTVETRAI
-90 NSISRSI
+90 TSVSRSI

-103 DEYIALASSP
+103 DDYIALASSP
-113 DLRFIVSNTTEAGI
+113 DLRFLVSNTTEAGI

-144 QKNFPAKV
+144 QKNYPAKV
-152 TAFLYKRFQAFNG
+152 TAFLYKRFQAFKG
-165 DVSKG
+165 DTSKG
-170 MILIPCELSDQAGL
+170 LILIPCELSDQAGL

-225 FPLLTKN
+225 FPLLAK
-232 EETGKTQ
+232 EENGKTQ
-239 AEELCEKLGYED
+239 AENLCEKLGYED

-266 SKKSHEDELPLQ
+266 SKKSHEDELPLV

-284 IWTKNMDY
+284 KWVQNMDY

-330 TGFNTPNADAQ
+330 SGFNTPNADAQ

-354 SIDGDQEDLKGY
+354 SIDGDQEDLKKY
-366 ANDVWTRFQNPF
+366 AQDVWTRFQNPF

-395 TRCLPSVTQY
+395 TRCLPSVLQS
-405 IAKKGSVPKLLS
+405 IKKNGSVPKLLG

-426 YNGTEIKTDEKG
+426 YNGTEIKENAKG
-438 AQYLESK
+438 QKCLISK
-445 REEGVYPN
+445 REEGEYEN
-453 KDTLPVLEFFAALN
+453 LDTLPVLEFFSALN

-478 RVLSNVEFWKED
+478 KVLSNVDFWKED
-490 LTKYAGLEAS
+490 LTKVAGLEAV
-500 VAANL
+500 VAGHL